1 MRFFNSILNILR
13 FNRRNWKAV
22 VLCIF
27 AATIFWFFNA
37 LNKTYTTNINFPL
50 QFDFDS
56 RIYVPVK
63 ALPENVRINVT
74 GNGWDLFK
82 RSAGVKISPLEIPLD
97 RPSET
102 KKIVGSTLPVYF
114 ASQMSGMQINFV
126 ITDTLYVDL
135 EPRVGRHIKLSMDSL
150 IYNLKKGYLLASEVS
165 IEPDSVFLEGPMR
178 IVNRFKE
185 PVMLQLRQRNI
196 DEDFSEDVEIEI
208 PSSDVIQR
216 NPPTVQVNFKVE
228 KAIVIEDSLTI
239 TAENVPP
246 SISEIEERKI
256 PVVLEIP
263 ESDAKTFNINKVKAV
278 LNLKRFKRGEA
289 RILPRVDGLPPFGRV
304 VKIDSVYIK
313 L

>member
-1 MRFFNSILNILR
+1 MRFFTSLLNILR

-135 EPRVGRHIKLSMDSL
+135 EPRVGRYIKLSMDSL

-178 IVNRFKE
+178 IINRFKE